1 MISALASLFGPIA
14 SGLGTAGS
22 AIGTGLKT
30 LGTAGLDWAKGGFG
44 MIPGA
49 GGAQNAPPG
58 GGTMGMGQGGTFATS
73 MLGRIGSA
81 LFGGQNKA
89 LENQAKAYKTAYEGS
104 VPFYDQARGRFNPY
118 AEQGLAANPLISS
131 LLGMS
136 EGDSSGGEGLAR
148 FRESTGYQDTL
159 NQSLRGV
166 GSNAAARGLMGSSG
180 AGRAFQETAGR
191 LAQGSFGD
199 YFDRLLGQ
207 QQVGYNAA
215 GALGDIDLGQGL
227 AKQQALFGEH
237 STRGRKKSSFLSK
250 LFG

>member
-1 MISALASLFGPIA
+1 MSIFSALGSLFAGAGPAISTGIGA
-14 SGLGTAGS
+14 LRTSAG
-22 AIGTGLKT
+22 
-30 LGTAGLDWAKGGFG
+30 DWAKGGFG
-44 MIPGA
+44 MIPKA
-49 GGAQNAPPG
+49 GGQQNAAPG
-58 GGTMGMGQGGTFATS
+58 GGMDGMGGGTFAS
-73 MLGRIGSA
+73 GLLGRIGSA

-89 LENQAKAYKTAYEGS
+89 LENQARAYKTAYEGS

-131 LLGMS
+131 LLGMG
-136 EGDSSGGEGLAR
+136 EAGDSSGGEGLAR

-166 GSNAAARGLMGSSG
+166 GANAAARGLMGSSG
-180 AGRAFQETAGR
+180 AGRAFQESAGR

-215 GALGDIDLGQGL
+215 GQLGELDLGQGL

>member
-1 MISALASLFGPIA
+1 MSFWSALGSLFG
-14 SGLGTAGS
+14 GAGQS
-22 AIGTGLKT
+22 ISTGIGALRD
-30 LGTAGLDWAKGGFG
+30 AGGSWAEGGFG
-44 MIPGA
+44 LIPKA
-49 GGAQNAPPG
+49 GGSQNAPPG
-58 GGTMGMGQGGTFATS
+58 GGGGMGMGQGGTFAS
-73 MLGRIGSA
+73 GLLGRIGSA

-136 EGDSSGGEGLAR
+136 QGDSSGGEGLAR

-166 GSNAAARGLMGSSG
+166 GANAAARGLMGSSG
-180 AGRAFQETAGR
+180 SGRAFQETAGR
-191 LAQGSFGD
+191 LAQSSFGD

-215 GALGDIDLGQGL
+215 GQLGQLDLGQGL

-237 STRGRKKSSFLSK
+237 STRGKKKSSFLSK

>member
-1 MISALASLFGPIA
+1 MSFFSALGSLFGSA
-14 SGLGTAGS
+14 GSAVGTGLGKLGTAGM
-22 AIGTGLKT
+22 
-30 LGTAGLDWAKGGFG
+30 DWAKGGFG
-44 MIPGA
+44 MIPGGGG
-49 GGAQNAPPG
+49 GGAQNAAPG
-58 GGTMGMGQGGTFATS
+58 GGGGMMGMGGGTFAS
-73 MLGRIGSA
+73 GLLGRVGSA

-131 LLGMS
+131 LLGMG
-136 EGDSSGGEGLAR
+136 EAGDSSGGEGLAR

-166 GSNAAARGLMGSSG
+166 GANAAARGLMGSSG
-180 AGRAFQETAGR
+180 AGRAFQESAGR
-191 LAQGSFGD
+191 LAQSSFGD

-215 GALGDIDLGQGL
+215 GQLGELDLGQGL

>member
-1 MISALASLFGPIA
+1 MSGIFSALGSLFGKGGALAP
-14 SGLGTAGS
+14 
-22 AIGTGLKT
+22 IGTGFGALRDA
-30 LGTAGLDWAKGGFG
+30 GTSWAEGGFG
-44 MIPGA
+44 MIPKA
-49 GGAQNAPPG
+49 GGSQNAPPG
-58 GGTMGMGQGGTFATS
+58 GGGGMGMGQGGTFATGL
-73 MLGRIGSA
+73 LGRVGSA

-166 GSNAAARGLMGSSG
+166 GANAAARGLMGSSG
-180 AGRAFQETAGR
+180 SGRAFQETAGR
-191 LAQGSFGD
+191 LAQSSFGD

-215 GALGDIDLGQGL
+215 GALGELDLGQGL

-237 STRGRKKSSFLSK
+237 STRGKKKSSFLSK

>member
-1 MISALASLFGPIA
+1 MSIFSALGSLF
-14 SGLGTAGS
+14 SGAGQS
-22 AIGTGLKT
+22 IGTGIGALRK
-30 LGTAGLDWAKGGFG
+30 AGGSWAEGGFG
-44 MIPGA
+44 MIPKA
-49 GGAQNAPPG
+49 GGQQNAAPG
-58 GGTMGMGQGGTFATS
+58 GGGDMMGGGTFAS
-73 MLGRIGSA
+73 GLLGRIGSA

-89 LENQAKAYKTAYEGS
+89 LENQARAYKTAYEGS

-131 LLGMS
+131 LLGMG
-136 EGDSSGGEGLAR
+136 EAGDSSGGEGLAR

-166 GSNAAARGLMGSSG
+166 GANAAARGLMGSSG
-180 AGRAFQETAGR
+180 AGRAFQESAGR

-215 GALGDIDLGQGL
+215 GQLGELDLGQGL

>member
-1 MISALASLFGPIA
+1 M
-14 SGLGTAGS
+14 
-22 AIGTGLKT
+22 
-30 LGTAGLDWAKGGFG
+30 
-44 MIPGA
+44 
-49 GGAQNAPPG
+49 
-58 GGTMGMGQGGTFATS
+58 MGGQGGTFAS
-73 MLGRIGSA
+73 GLLGRIGSP

-166 GSNAAARGLMGSSG
+166 GANAAARGLMGSSG
-180 AGRAFQETAGR
+180 SGRAFQETAGR
-191 LAQGSFGD
+191 LAQRCAVSSLRRLDSRASLPNAVSARCESSARVLGPL
-199 YFDRLLGQ
+199 FDINTRYLPES
-207 QQVGYNAA
+207 VGCS
-215 GALGDIDLGQGL
+215 
-227 AKQQALFGEH
+227 LF
-237 STRGRKKSSFLSK
+237 
-250 LFG
+250 

>member
-1 MISALASLFGPIA
+1 MSLFSALGSLFG
-14 SGLGTAGS
+14 GAGQS
-22 AIGTGLKT
+22 IRTGIGALRD
-30 LGTAGLDWAKGGFG
+30 AGGSWAESGFG
-44 MIPGA
+44 LIPKA
-49 GGAQNAPPG
+49 GGSQNAPPG
-58 GGTMGMGQGGTFATS
+58 GGGGDMMGGQGGTFAS
-73 MLGRIGSA
+73 GLLGRIGSA

-136 EGDSSGGEGLAR
+136 QGDSSGGEGLAR

-166 GSNAAARGLMGSSG
+166 GANAAARGLMGSSG
-180 AGRAFQETAGR
+180 SGRAFQETAGR
-191 LAQGSFGD
+191 LAQSSFGD

-215 GALGDIDLGQGL
+215 GALGELDLGQGL

-237 STRGRKKSSFLSK
+237 ATRGKKKSSFLSK